1 MTVAE
6 EISLMLAKA
15 RRYLAS
21 AETLRRE
28 QDFDSAMS
36 RLYYA
41 MFYAAEALLL
51 AQGHTFSSHR
61 AVISAFG
68 KLLVK
73 KGIVPKELHQ
83 WLHEAFDKRQLSDY
97 EFLTGIGD
105 EEVAAMQPKAAQF
118 LEQATRT
125 LRQWGVLGECS

>member
-1 MTVAE
+1 MTAAE
-6 EISLMLAKA
+6 EITLMLAKA

-68 KLLVK
+68 KILVK
-73 KGIVPKELHQ
+73 EGIVPKELHQ

-97 EFLTGIGD
+97 EFITGIGE
-105 EEVAAMQPKAAQF
+105 EEVAVMQLKAAQF
-118 LEQATRT
+118 VEEIRSLFTE
-125 LRQWGVLGECS
+125 E

>member
-1 MTVAE
+1 
-6 EISLMLAKA
+6 MLAKA
-15 RRYLAS
+15 RRCLAS
-21 AETLRRE
+21 AEILRQQ

-51 AQGHTFSSHR
+51 ARGQTFSSHR

-73 KGIVPKELHQ
+73 TGELPPELHQ
-83 WLHEAFDKRQLSDY
+83 WLIEAFDKRQLSDY
-97 EFLTGIGD
+97 EFLSGIGD
-105 EEVAAMQPKAAQF
+105 PEVKAMQPKAAKF
-118 LEQATRT
+118 LEQAVAYLQQMGIT
-125 LRQWGVLGECS
+125 

>member
-6 EISLMLAKA
+6 EITLMIAKA
-15 RRYLAS
+15 RRYIAS
-21 AETLRRE
+21 AETLRQQ
-28 QDFDSAMS
+28 QDYDSAMS

-68 KLLVK
+68 KILVK
-73 KGIVPKELHQ
+73 EGLIPKHLHQ
-83 WLHEAFDKRQLSDY
+83 WLHEAFEKRQLSDY
-97 EFLTGIGD
+97 EFLTGIGE
-105 EEVAAMQPKAAQF
+105 EEVTAMQPKAAQF
-118 LEQATRT
+118 IEQVKSL
-125 LRQWGVLGECS
+125 LRQSGVLENV

>member
-1 MTVAE
+1 MTVDE
-6 EISLMLAKA
+6 EITLMMAKS

-21 AETLRRE
+21 AETLKKE
-28 QDFDSAMS
+28 SDYDSAMS

-41 MFYAAEALLL
+41 MFYAAEAVLL

-68 KLLVK
+68 KLVK
-73 KGIVPKELHQ
+73 EGVISKELHQ

-97 EFLTGIGD
+97 EFITGIGE
-105 EEVAAMQPKAAQF
+105 EEVAAMQLKAAQF
-118 LEQATRT
+118 VEKIRELLQKNKVI
-125 LRQWGVLGECS
+125 LR

>member
-1 MTVAE
+1 MTLAE

-21 AETLRRE
+21 AEILRQQ

-51 AQGHTFSSHR
+51 ARGHTFASHR
-61 AVISAFG
+61 AVIAAFG

-73 KGIVPKELHQ
+73 TGQLPPELHQ
-83 WLHEAFDKRQLSDY
+83 WLREAFDKRQLSDY

-105 EEVAAMQPKAAQF
+105 PEVRAMQPKAAQF
-118 LEQATRT
+118 LDQATDY
-125 LRQWGVLGECS
+125 LRELGVLRED